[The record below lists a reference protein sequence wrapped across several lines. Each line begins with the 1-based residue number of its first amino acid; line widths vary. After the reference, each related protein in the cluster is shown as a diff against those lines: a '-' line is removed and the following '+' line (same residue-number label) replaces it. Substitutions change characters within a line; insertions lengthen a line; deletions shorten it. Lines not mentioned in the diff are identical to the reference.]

1 MKRLLYILLL
11 LLPFFAG
18 CTNELIDTQ
27 TSVPEGEPVE
37 LCLGFG
43 AKGGIQTVVTRQ
55 TMPNPLD
62 EAKVWNLYVF
72 VFDGN
77 GNKIYGRYFD
87 VNNKMPD
94 ADNLNDDT
102 WHVDIFDSE
111 TEGEMLCKGTVK
123 IKTISKTGCSIY
135 AIANVDSEMINLS
148 PEAFGLIHN
157 EEELQERVVSLNQQ
171 LVERSGFF
179 PMTGVLK
186 NINTGAG
193 SGISETLK
201 LTRIDAKVHF
211 WVKTGDDSGIETFE
225 LHNWQVFNVPA
236 SSYLMP
242 RANSTD
248 LSYASGAYFNTHTK
262 NVEERELTE
271 SGNTRYG
278 FSFYMFENN
287 LPPKKIPNTYSDRER
302 CEKDESGLNGDWE
315 YAPENSTYVV
325 ITGRLL
331 MKNVPGKEGATLN
344 ANVRYVIHLGD
355 FSNAKWGNFATERN
369 TSYTYNVTINGV
381 DNIRLEVETNNDEN
395 EGITENSPG
404 AAGEVT
410 IALQEIIDC
419 DAHYTTH
426 VMEFDAQN
434 VEANNVTWYVRT
446 PFGEGSPIHENGVD
460 ITTGLDFKWIEFR
473 VNSKEN
479 NSYSKKRQRYIPHHT
494 KRDKNGAPYL
504 SSDKKTM
511 YVDELVAYLKTQ
523 KRAYES
529 NPQSS
534 DFDKDG
540 KLIVTAYINEFY
552 YEEHPI
558 TGIKSGELWKQ
569 FVNRDEMRL
578 MHILSDTKESMDKES
593 TEVGSSFTIQQRSIQ
608 TVYNH
613 NHPDLKDAFGVE
625 HFDEHA
631 QLPYNNNGYNVTEN
645 RGNIDDYNGRLN
657 TLIELGLA
665 NSGKQFITGKRW
677 SDFLDIEAVDEEDVL
692 LPAYK
697 YLRYSCLTRNRDN
710 NGNGLIDADEIRWY
724 IPSVKQLVGLW
735 IGADGIQNTAR
746 LYTRTAE
753 QRASSD
759 PKDWRQHIASSTR
772 TGTNSNNPIVV
783 WAEEGGSNGS
793 LEDSYNWGG
802 KLNELE
808 TICVRN
814 LGMDNV
820 TDLTKSPTNY
830 VKKTKVTDNYYTFD
844 LSYLNE
850 KCIRYRIPDGVNLVY
865 SDENSIQNKPYW
877 KFEATKNCPI
887 INPAVTF
894 AQMQE
899 EINKSLI
906 NSRFCPQGYRLPNQR
921 ELIIMNLYCDWNF
934 WDNSYHAFTSTY
946 YSHGVHGSKP
956 KESEKNKY
964 GWARGWG
971 KIYMT
976 EKETTTQIRAV
987 RDLDL

>member
-1 MKRLLYILLL
+1 MLH
-11 LLPFFAG
+11 G
-18 CTNELIDTQ
+18 MC
-27 TSVPEGEPVE
+27 VP
-37 LCLGFG
+37 
-43 AKGGIQTVVTRQ
+43 
-55 TMPNPLD
+55 
-62 EAKVWNLYVF
+62 
-72 VFDGN
+72 
-77 GNKIYGRYFD
+77 
-87 VNNKMPD
+87 
-94 ADNLNDDT
+94 
-102 WHVDIFDSE
+102 
-111 TEGEMLCKGTVK
+111 
-123 IKTISKTGCSIY
+123 
-135 AIANVDSEMINLS
+135 
-148 PEAFGLIHN
+148 
-157 EEELQERVVSLNQQ
+157 
-171 LVERSGFF
+171 
-179 PMTGVLK
+179 
-186 NINTGAG
+186 
-193 SGISETLK
+193 
-201 LTRIDAKVHF
+201 
-211 WVKTGDDSGIETFE
+211 
-225 LHNWQVFNVPA
+225 
-236 SSYLMP
+236 
-242 RANSTD
+242 
-248 LSYASGAYFNTHTK
+248 
-262 NVEERELTE
+262 
-271 SGNTRYG
+271 
-278 FSFYMFENN
+278 
-287 LPPKKIPNTYSDRER
+287 
-302 CEKDESGLNGDWE
+302 
-315 YAPENSTYVV
+315 
-325 ITGRLL
+325 
-331 MKNVPGKEGATLN
+331 
-344 ANVRYVIHLGD
+344 
-355 FSNAKWGNFATERN
+355 
-369 TSYTYNVTINGV
+369 
-381 DNIRLEVETNNDEN
+381 
-395 EGITENSPG
+395 
-404 AAGEVT
+404 
-410 IALQEIIDC
+410 
-419 DAHYTTH
+419 
-426 VMEFDAQN
+426 
-434 VEANNVTWYVRT
+434 

-479 NSYSKKRQRYIPHHT
+479 NIYSKKRQRYIPHHT
-494 KRDKNGAPYL
+494 KTDKNGAPYL

-511 YVDELVAYLKTQ
+511 YVDELVAYLKKQ

-558 TGIKSGELWKQ
+558 TGVKSDELWKQ

-657 TLIELGLA
+657 TLFELGLA

-677 SDFLDIEAVDEEDVL
+677 TDFLDIEAVNEENVL

-710 NGNGLIDADEIRWY
+710 NGNGVIDADEIRWY

-753 QRASSD
+753 QRASSK

-830 VKKTKVTDNYYTFD
+830 VKKTKVTDSYYTFD

-906 NSRFCPQGYRLPNQR
+906 NSRFCPPGYRLPNQR

-934 WDNSYHAFTSTY
+934 WDNSYHAFTRTY